1 MAIPTK
7 ADLQKKRDEQ
17 AANDAVTR
25 ENNQYTSYRQAII
38 DAMNAGKSEYRDPVG
53 NVTPNVQARLRTEFG
68 SEWTL
73 EFYNARTGCTIKW
86 S

>member
-7 ADLQKKRDEQ
+7 AELAKKQADQ
-17 AANDAVTR
+17 AASDAVTR

-38 DAMNAGKSEYRDPVG
+38 DAMNAGKSEYSDPIG

-73 EFYNARTGCTIKW
+73 EFDNARTGCTITWK
-86 S
+86 